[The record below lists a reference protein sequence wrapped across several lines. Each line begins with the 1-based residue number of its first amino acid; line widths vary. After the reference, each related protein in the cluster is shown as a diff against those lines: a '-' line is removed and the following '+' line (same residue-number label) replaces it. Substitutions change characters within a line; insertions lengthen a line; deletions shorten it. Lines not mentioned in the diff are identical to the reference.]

1 MLLIWYVKK
10 KETSSVEI
18 AFQSISLLILDS
30 SASALLNQLIEEEH
44 ELIEKAQ
51 KTLAAAKTFLA
62 DMKANENELTS
73 ETPETSTGKVFTDM

>member
-1 MLLIWYVKK
+1 MYK
-10 KETSSVEI
+10 TSSVER

-51 KTLAAAKTFLA
+51 KTLAAANAFLA
-62 DMKANENELTS
+62 DMKANESELTS

>member
-1 MLLIWYVKK
+1 MIFIGIPHL
-10 KETSSVEI
+10 
-18 AFQSISLLILDS
+18 QSKQIFNPFTLLILDS

-51 KTLAAAKTFLA
+51 KTLDAAKTFLA

-73 ETPETSTGKVFTDM
+73 ETPETSTGKVFRGI

>member
-1 MLLIWYVKK
+1 MYKN
-10 KETSSVEI
+10 KENLQLKWLFNQFT
-18 AFQSISLLILDS
+18 LLILDS

>member
-1 MLLIWYVKK
+1 M
-10 KETSSVEI
+10 
-18 AFQSISLLILDS
+18 SLLILDS

-51 KTLAAAKTFLA
+51 KTLAAANAFLA

-73 ETPETSTGKVFTDM
+73 ETPQTSTGKVYTDI